1 MINIFI
7 LDDDVMRHRTLIKR
21 ALEIANVDKNEANI
35 VTATT
40 SDEAVKKLQEH
51 DSWDILMLDHDLGG
65 EIFVESTKEN
75 TGFQVAKFIRKNN
88 IKFGQCLLHSMNPVG
103 VKNMLEELEG
113 LGDVYRSPFFLM
125 L

>member
-40 SDEAVKKLQEH
+40 SDEAVKKLQEQ

-75 TGFQVAKFIRKNN
+75 TGYQVAKFIKEKD
-88 IKFGQCLLHSMNPVG
+88 IKFEKCILHSMNPVG
-103 VKNMLEELEG
+103 IKNMAEELAG
-113 LGDVYRSPFFLM
+113 LGRVNKIPFFLM
-125 L
+125 M